1 MTQNVTLITEGEK
14 DYELLD
20 SGSGEKLERYGG
32 FLLAR
37 PDPQALWGKQD
48 ETQWSRS
55 DGVFT
60 RGSTSASWKMSP
72 NVPASWQIQLGGFNF
87 IISPTAFKHTGVF
100 PEQVSNWKWV
110 AENISRAVVAAAAR
124 GSTKKVSVL
133 NLFGYTGGA
142 TLACA
147 KAGAEVT
154 HVDGSKSAIAWTKE
168 NVRASGLEEK
178 PIRFILDDAR
188 KFVAREIK
196 RGKKYD
202 GIIMDPPAF
211 GHGAKKELWKI
222 EEHLQELLSMCR
234 QVLSED
240 PLFLLLNGYASGYSA
255 IAYRNI
261 LQDLMKD
268 YVGNIEAGELTIR
281 ESKNGAGS
289 GRLLPCGIFARFHK
303 K

>member
-1 MTQNVTLITEGEK
+1 MTQIVTLITEGEK

-20 SGSGEKLERYGG
+20 SGSEEKLERYGD

-37 PDPQALWGKQD
+37 PDPQALWQKHD
-48 ETQWSRS
+48 EKEWAHAH
-55 DGVFT
+55 GVFT
-60 RGSTSASWKMSP
+60 RGSMSASWKMSP
-72 NVPASWQIQLGGFNF
+72 NVPASWQIQLGGLNF

-100 PEQVSNWKWV
+100 PEQVSNWKWIGEQIARATV
-110 AENISRAVVAAAAR
+110 ARAGA
-124 GSTKKVSVL
+124 TKKVSVL

-178 PIRFILDDAR
+178 PIRFMLDDAR

-222 EEHLQELLSMCR
+222 EEHLQELLSMCK
-234 QVLSED
+234 QVLSDD
-240 PLFLLLNGYASGYSA
+240 PLFFLLNGYASSYSA
-255 IAYRNI
+255 VAYRNI
-261 LQDLMKD
+261 LQDLMKNFA
-268 YVGNIEAGELTIR
+268 GNVEAGELTIR
-281 ESKNGAGS
+281 ESKNG
-289 GRLLPCGIFARFHK
+289 RLLPCGIFARWSK